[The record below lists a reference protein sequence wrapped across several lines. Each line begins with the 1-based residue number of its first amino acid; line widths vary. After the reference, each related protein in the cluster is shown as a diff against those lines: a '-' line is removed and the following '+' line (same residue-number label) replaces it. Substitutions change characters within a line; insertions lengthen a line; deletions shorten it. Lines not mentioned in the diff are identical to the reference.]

1 MQKLA
6 DISLFESVTANHIAS
21 GVRSS
26 YNIDV
31 LSSQSAIIFND
42 LASYT
47 THAVES
53 TAAKD
58 IISSNLTNTQQ
69 QTIVR
74 MVLLGLENDALTTV
88 KYEEKEDPF
97 IASVLH
103 VFMDVVLKK
112 ILEDPRLKPQKKWW
126 RSARKQIDF
135 IEEQA
140 YKWGWDNRNDY
151 ANALQNRASSTGTS
165 TQTGQ
170 NTASQGAQPA
180 NSTVS
185 TTTTTTPSVVK
196 NPFSLNETYADAV
209 QKATI
214 AEIYDVMQTLEKKYH
229 LKRPIDINKWLITRH
244 KEWSN
249 RLKDGLH
256 DVFNVFSKN
265 VEDLQN
271 YVQAKRQQSKA

>member
-6 DISLFESVTANHIAS
+6 DISLFESVIANHIAS

-97 IASVLH
+97 IARVLH

-112 ILEDPRLKPQKKWW
+112 ILADPRLKPQKKWW

-170 NTASQGAQPA
+170 NNGTTTQKPA
-180 NSTVS
+180 
-185 TTTTTTPSVVK
+185 TTTTTPSVVK
-196 NPFSLNETYADAV
+196 NPFSLNEKYADAV

-214 AEIYDVMQTLEKKYH
+214 AEIYDVMQTLEKKYN
-229 LKRPIDINKWLITRH
+229 LRRPTDINKWLIARH
-244 KEWSN
+244 REWSN

>member
-6 DISLFESVTANHIAS
+6 DISLFESVIANHIAS

-74 MVLLGLENDALTTV
+74 MVLLGLGNNALEV
-88 KYEEKEDPF
+88 AKYGTASDPV
-97 IASVLH
+97 IAKFLYT
-103 VFMDVVLKK
+103 FMDTTLRNV
-112 ILEDPRLKPQKKWW
+112 LEDPHLKPQKKWW

-140 YKWGWDNRNDY
+140 YKWGLSNQSNY
-151 ANALQNRASSTGTS
+151 AKVLQSKASSTGTS
-165 TQTGQ
+165 TQK
-170 NTASQGAQPA
+170 PA
-180 NSTVS
+180 
-185 TTTTTTPSVVK
+185 TTTTTPSVVK

-214 AEIYDVMQTLEKKYH
+214 AEIYDVMQTLEKEYH
-229 LKRPIDINKWLITRH
+229 LRQPTDINKWLITRH
-244 KEWSN
+244 REWSN